1 MPISTRVFGIIALAI
16 SICTIG
22 FYVGLI
28 GIVPSLVI
36 IASKDSV
43 SEFINKY
50 NYIKYLDRINDIHIR
65 AGAVLFIN
73 LLAIAIT
80 LFALFFIIYLVF
92 IVLAWLVI
100 GYFYFSGNSSG
111 NANAGG
117 ASAPAAR
124 PNVIFV
130 DPNMAVGEM
139 RMEKTGEWTIRF
151 GRRDHPTAD
160 LMTIRPSTVEGNAG
174 GGFKVYWS

>member
-1 MPISTRVFGIIALAI
+1 MRHLAELEKL
-16 SICTIG
+16 G
-22 FYVGLI
+22 ELKAAGL
-28 GIVPSLVI
+28 LTEQ
-36 IASKDSV
+36 
-43 SEFINKY
+43 EFEREKA
-50 NYIKYLDRINDIHIR
+50 RIMKNPR
-65 AGAVLFIN
+65 GRL
-73 LLAIAIT
+73 
-80 LFALFFIIYLVF
+80 LVF

-124 PNVIFV
+124 PNVIFA

>member
-100 GYFYFSGNSSG
+100 GYFYFSGNS
-111 NANAGG
+111 
-117 ASAPAAR
+117 
-124 PNVIFV
+124 
-130 DPNMAVGEM
+130 
-139 RMEKTGEWTIRF
+139 
-151 GRRDHPTAD
+151 
-160 LMTIRPSTVEGNAG
+160 
-174 GGFKVYWS
+174 